1 MSQTQRPVVLLVSGS
16 PTSGSH
22 TTATIEAASRMLAD
36 LGADPSVWDLASQ
49 PLPIVDP
56 SRHGDTDSYADPYA
70 RKFTQ
75 LAGEADAF
83 VIASPMYHGSFSG
96 VVKNALDHLDVSPLA
111 AKPTALVAHGANLSA
126 VQVCDALRTVVRAL
140 RGIAL
145 PEQLATVPTDFE
157 RSADG
162 RRVLRGAL
170 ARQRLHDLCTALVVT
185 AERLRAPAPA
195 PHPGLYRATRV

>member
-22 TTATIEAASRMLAD
+22 TTATTEAASRMLAE
-36 LGADPSVWDLASQ
+36 LGADPQVWDLAAQ

-56 SRHGDTDSYADPYA
+56 SRHGRPDEYADPYA
-70 RKFTQ
+70 RKFAR

-96 VVKNALDHLDVSPLA
+96 VVKNALDHLDTSPLA
-111 AKPTALVAHGANLSA
+111 AKPTGLVAHGANLSA
-126 VQVCDALRTVVRAL
+126 VQVCDGLRTVVRAL

-145 PEQLATVPTDFE
+145 PEQLVTVPGDF
-157 RSADG
+157 G
-162 RRVLRGAL
+162 RTAEGHRVLQGVRARRRLDAL
-170 ARQRLHDLCTALVVT
+170 CAALVET
-185 AERLRAPAPA
+185 TGRLRAA
-195 PHPGLYRATRV
+195 RV